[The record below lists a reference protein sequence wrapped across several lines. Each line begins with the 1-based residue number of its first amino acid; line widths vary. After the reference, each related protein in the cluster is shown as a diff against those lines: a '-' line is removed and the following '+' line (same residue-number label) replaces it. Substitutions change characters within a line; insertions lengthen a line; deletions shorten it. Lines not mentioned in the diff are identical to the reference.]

1 MVTIPVIR
9 GTRTSGFTL
18 LELLVVLAIAGLLTS
33 LVPSFIAAVVP
44 GAKLQADARE
54 LAVFLRTARN
64 DAVNSGQAVD
74 VVFEPALGSYARHG
88 EPAQQVPED
97 VVLAIKLNQEQF
109 FARGPDVTRQERVAV
124 RFYPDGTSAGS
135 EVLLRRGNS
144 AYVVE
149 VDWLLGRVTVHPGNS
164 EDER

>member
-1 MVTIPVIR
+1 MTMPVIR
-9 GTRTSGFTL
+9 GNRTSGFTL

-44 GAKLQADARE
+44 GAKLQAEARE

-64 DAVNSGQAVD
+64 DAVTSGQAVD

-88 EPAQQVPED
+88 EPAQRVPED
-97 VVLAIKLNQEQF
+97 VVLTIKLHQEQF
-109 FARGPDVTRQERVAV
+109 FARRRDTARQEKVSV

-135 EVLLRRGNS
+135 EVSLRRGNS
-144 AYVVE
+144 AYIVE
-149 VDWLLGRVTVHPGNS
+149 VDWLLGSVTVQSGNS
-164 EDER
+164 EDEH